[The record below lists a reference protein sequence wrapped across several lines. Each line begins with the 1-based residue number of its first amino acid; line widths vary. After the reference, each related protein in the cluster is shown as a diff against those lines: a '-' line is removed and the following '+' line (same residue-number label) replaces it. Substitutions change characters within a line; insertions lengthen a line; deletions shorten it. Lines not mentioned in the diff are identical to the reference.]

1 MKKLVKVAMALGA
14 FAMALMFSG
23 CQDMAGP
30 GDSKPVTSN
39 EGTGSISGKAIYQEG
54 VSDFSGITIVLEK
67 LAAENRSAA
76 VSQSFF
82 SGRAASSVF
91 RNAVT
96 KADGS
101 YEFTNLPD
109 GNYTVYA
116 ANNDEAAYRSVTIT
130 EGAAVTVE
138 DLKLVLKGSLSG
150 TLQVTGGS
158 AAGSI
163 VGVAGTSYIAFVDE
177 NGKFTISGIPAG
189 KHKLCVMTNGKYQ
202 AFPTE
207 YTVDGKTTTKAGV
220 LSVTI
225 ENTSTD
231 NGLTYVTAT
240 ATERGIYFS
249 GTIPS
254 NVMTNNSN
262 SNGYTDAIC
271 SISIWEA
278 ESGISMHKDWTRKT
292 DGWADWN
299 MTYPLVNTD
308 KEYNFNV
315 TVSWHNYTFYS
326 QSITITATGGLGE
339 FRIENKDKYDIELT
353 ADRVVQ
359 NTGKPEFT
367 ENDNVKIKRVGT
379 NYYVNKYKT
388 KPSNFWENG
397 SNWVYDTTV
406 YDDYNCLPLK
416 DVYYLSG
423 WREPELVEAILS
435 GNWYGIRSLTRIE
448 IAGYSEDDNI
458 YFEMNDEKLK
468 FGEWGGQRKK
478 VLVEYGYSV
487 EGHILDGSYTTFE
500 YYSEDDKISTT
511 IKGLPGTKRGSY
523 KYTEVYDF
531 DDVIYEPQTLPEV
544 VYLGGDTPYS
554 YRFRKWDVT
563 FPFNLQN
570 LAKETVDGTEYYVQK
585 ITADFVPVFTAD
597 IKFMMNDGTSAVY
610 ATKKISTEKNANY
623 DGWPNWASL
632 DYFIRDMKEPVRK
645 GYKFIGWFIDKEC
658 TRLVNGLRYGESERW
673 STPEGDYSYTVGNIL
688 YAGWAK
694 EVSVK
699 LMDGSKTIDTVK
711 TYAGEETS
719 SFTAPEKSGY
729 IFTGWYSDSNLTN
742 PVTTISSDTTILY
755 ARYAETVT
763 LWTGKSSDVKID
775 TNKLAGLSVN
785 DTLYVEVY
793 YDAPSTSS
801 YSGSIVRIQDGNKY
815 NSRWLDCAIKGG
827 ESKIITYLI
836 EKDDYFL
843 ENIKSYGLYVYL
855 DSSYLHLKKV
865 GYIQG
870 PNHGSNNTSEPVK
883 PEGKD

>member
-240 ATERGIYFS
+240 ATERGIYFR

-610 ATKKISTEKNANY
+610 ATKKISTEKTQNY
-623 DGWPNWASL
+623 NSNWNSL
-632 DYFIRDMKEPVRK
+632 SYFIDRIEEPIRK

-658 TRLVNGLRYGESERW
+658 TIPLDGHRYGE
-673 STPEGDYSYTVGNIL
+673 TVYSYKSGVEEKYTVGNIL
-688 YAGWAK
+688 YAGWLK
-694 EVSVK
+694 EISVK
-699 LMDGSKTIDTVK
+699 LMDSDKVIETVNI
-711 TYAGEETS
+711 YEGEETS
-719 SFTAPEKSGY
+719 LFNAPEKDGY
-729 IFTGWYSDSNLTN
+729 IFTGWYSDSNFTKL
-742 PVTTISSDTTILY
+742 VKTISKETTSLY
-755 ARYAETVT
+755 AKYLEAVT
-763 LWTGKSSDVKID
+763 LWTGED
-775 TNKLAGLSVN
+775 NKVYISGSVLTGLTYG
-785 DTLYVEVY
+785 DTLYIEVFY
-793 YDAPSTSS
+793 GAHRDPSVSAPEPVPPEIFNGNQ
-801 YSGSIVRIQDGNKY
+801 YKDLNRCLIVGEKELFKY
-815 NSRWLDCAIKGG
+815 VITE
-827 ESKIITYLI
+827 ES
-836 EKDDYFL
+836 FL
-843 ENIKSYGLYVYL
+843 NYVLNDGLYISGYRTI
-855 DSSYLHLKKV
+855 KKISCV
-865 GYIQG
+865 LG
-870 PNHGSNNTSEPVK
+870 PNHTSTSEN
-883 PEGKD
+883 D